1 MDVFA
6 YTGRTNGDTAKWT
19 PALDSARLIGLS
31 TLSEGVPTVDEE
43 VCRWR
48 FKICGIWD
56 VFNYCGRT
64 RTDTA
69 KRRLRLDSAHGIGLE
84 TIFNR
89 ILRAL
94 WRPVLCRD
102 VIHDGDAE
110 YFNPD

>member
-6 YTGRTNGDTAKWT
+6 YTERINGDTAKWT
-19 PALDSARLIGLS
+19 TALDSAHLIGLF
-31 TLSEGVPTVDEE
+31 TLSEGVSTVDEE

-64 RTDTA
+64 NGDTA
-69 KRRLRLDSAHGIGLE
+69 KRTTALDSAHLIGLE
-84 TIFNR
+84 MIFSR

-94 WRPVLCRD
+94 WRCIYV
-102 VIHDGDAE
+102 E
-110 YFNPD
+110 M